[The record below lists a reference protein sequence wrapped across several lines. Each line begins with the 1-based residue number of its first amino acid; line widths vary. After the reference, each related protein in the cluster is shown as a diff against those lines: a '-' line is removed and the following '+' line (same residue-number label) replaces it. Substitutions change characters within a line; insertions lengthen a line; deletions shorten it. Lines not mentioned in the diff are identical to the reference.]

1 MNDKMAGKA
10 WWEMKSLNE
19 DIKNSNFKHIYLLYG
34 EEAYLKR
41 SYKGKLKDAMVGSED
56 TMNYNY
62 FTGKGISIPELID
75 IAETMPFF
83 ADKRLLIVEDSGFFK
98 SANELGDYVKELPET
113 TYMVFVES
121 EVDKR
126 NKLYKAVK
134 DKGRVIEFTRQDEKT
149 LTTWVLSKLK
159 AEQKNITK
167 AALAL
172 FFTKTGDDMELIEKE
187 LEKLVCFCY
196 GQDSITEKEV
206 EEVCTVTI
214 TNRIFDMISAI
225 GEKKQEQA
233 LNLYYDL
240 LALKEPPMR
249 ILFLI
254 VRQFNLLLQVKELKK
269 LGMPNGEIAKNTSLA
284 PFLVGKYLSQ
294 ATRFEKQQLRAALED
309 CIDTEE
315 AVKQGKLND
324 KVGVEMLIVKYSGI

>member
-1 MNDKMAGKA
+1 
-10 WWEMKSLNE
+10 MKSLNE
-19 DIKNSNFKHIYLLYG
+19 DMKNKNFKQIYLLYG

-41 SYKGKLKDAMVGSED
+41 SYKEKMKNAMVGTED

-62 FTGKGISIPELID
+62 FVGKGSSIPEIID

-83 ADKRLLIVEDSGFFK
+83 ADRRLIIVEDSGFFK
-98 SANELGDYVKELPET
+98 SANELGDYIRELPET
-113 TYMVFVES
+113 TNFIFVET
-121 EVDKR
+121 EIDKR
-126 NKLYKAVK
+126 NKLYKVVK
-134 DKGRVIEFTRQDEKT
+134 DKGRVIELGRQDEKT
-149 LTTWVLSKLK
+149 LTAWVLSKLK

-167 AALAL
+167 AALEM

-187 LEKLVCFCY
+187 LEKLVSYCY
-196 GQDSITEKEV
+196 EKDSITPKEV

-225 GEKKQEQA
+225 AERKQEKA
-233 LNLYYDL
+233 LELYYDL
-240 LALKEPPMR
+240 LSLKEPPMR

-254 VRQFNLLLQVKELKK
+254 VRQFHLLLQVKELRR
-269 LGMPNGEIAKNTSLA
+269 LGMPNAEIAKKTSLA

-294 ATRFEKQQLRAALED
+294 AGLFEKRQLREALED
-309 CIDTEE
+309 CIDTEQ

-324 KVGVEMLIVKYSGI
+324 KIGVEMLIVKYSGN